1 VPTSIAEI
9 LVADLKDAMK
19 SGDNER
25 RDVIRML
32 RSALKYQEIELRR
45 ALEDDDTIAVIQ
57 AQIKQRRDSIE
68 AFDGAGRTDL
78 ANRERAELDILLSF
92 LPDEL
97 RPLDQAELERIVAAK
112 VEELDLHSPGDMR
125 VLMPVLIA
133 ATSGRADNRLLS
145 TLAAAELRQRAS
157 AGAP

>member
-1 VPTSIAEI
+1 
-9 LVADLKDAMK
+9 
-19 SGDNER
+19 
-25 RDVIRML
+25 
-32 RSALKYQEIELRR
+32 
-45 ALEDDDTIAVIQ
+45 
-57 AQIKQRRDSIE
+57 
-68 AFDGAGRTDL
+68 
-78 ANRERAELDILLSF
+78 LLSF